1 MENQVNALIAL
12 LSQAQDGLVARFG
25 FNFAYY
31 EVFYNEAQGLID
43 SIRYN
48 CKSGDEQELSSCVN
62 SSFALIE
69 EIAAL

>member
-1 MENQVNALIAL
+1 MENQAKALIAL
-12 LSQAQDGLVARFG
+12 LSQSQDSILARFG
-25 FNFAYY
+25 FDFASY
-31 EVFYNEAQGLID
+31 EAFYNEAQDLID

-48 CKSGDEQELSSCVN
+48 CKSGDEQELSSCVS